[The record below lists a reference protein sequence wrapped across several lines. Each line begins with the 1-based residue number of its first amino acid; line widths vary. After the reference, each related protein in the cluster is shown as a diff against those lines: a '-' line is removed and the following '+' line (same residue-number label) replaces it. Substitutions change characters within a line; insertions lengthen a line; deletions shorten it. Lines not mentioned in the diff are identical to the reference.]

1 MTTAVLLLGPL
12 GVVLGALT
20 WVLSVY
26 QQQTELNRKLW
37 KQHGVEV

>member
-20 WVLSVY
+20 WVLSFY
-26 QQQTELNRKLW
+26 PQQTELTRKLW